1 MKTFQLNKVESYYI
15 QANTLEEAEAKLNDL
30 DNSSAHKVEVQA
42 VWSGANNEH

>member
-15 QANTLEEAEAKLNDL
+15 QASNLEEAEAILNDL

-42 VWSGANNEH
+42 VWSGATHEH